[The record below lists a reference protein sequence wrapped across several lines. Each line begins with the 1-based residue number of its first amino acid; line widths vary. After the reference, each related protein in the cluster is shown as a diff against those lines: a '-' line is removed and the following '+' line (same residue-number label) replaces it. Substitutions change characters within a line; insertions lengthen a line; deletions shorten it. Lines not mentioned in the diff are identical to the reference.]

1 MYMYMNLYNNF
12 SDTEISPTTQCIVDS
27 LEGKLDALVTE
38 GGANFSV
45 GQKQLLY
52 SVWPGLC

>member
-1 MYMYMNLYNNF
+1 MQVQLRNV
-12 SDTEISPTTQCIVDS
+12 VDS

-45 GQKQLLY
+45 GKNSY